1 MRLVIY
7 SYPDN
12 ISLNIIRYNM
22 VIYSSSFRF
31 CVAGRQVNGF
41 YQLLKK
47 ITNNKYN
54 DDTLR

>member
-1 MRLVIY
+1 
-7 SYPDN
+7 
-12 ISLNIIRYNM
+12 M

-31 CVAGRQVNGF
+31 CVACRQVNGF